1 MNIKRKTDI
10 YNKNNKMKKS
20 ELKEII
26 RTSLLEDMEDGVE
39 EMLGGPFGGV
49 LDSGAKMGHSKS
61 SPLESLESML
71 KSHDWYYAKSDD
83 SRVYRKGN
91 SEERM
96 IKMEMQ
102 KIADAGMK
110 EEAMELYKKYAPE
123 GYTVT
128 LREED
133 KDKEPRDGVK
143 SAAAKLGMKP
153 SHIKEDEVEIED
165 EVEVTVDDE
174 KEGIE
179 VKQDAESDLT
189 GVVGKIQDNLEAALE
204 SARELGDEKLENQIG
219 NTLTFFTR
227 AHVVKE
233 DAQIDVN
240 VDSPAEDAEVGMKL
254 DESVTRMQKLAGLIK

>member
-20 ELKEII
+20 ELKEMI

-71 KSHDWYYAKSDD
+71 KSHDFYYAKS
-83 SRVYRKGN
+83 
-91 SEERM
+91 
-96 IKMEMQ
+96 
-102 KIADAGMK
+102 
-110 EEAMELYKKYAPE
+110 
-123 GYTVT
+123 
-128 LREED
+128 
-133 KDKEPRDGVK
+133 
-143 SAAAKLGMKP
+143 AAKLGMKP

-179 VKQDAESDLT
+179 VKQDAKSDLT